1 MPATTATSSPQNI
14 GSTGSKFLD
23 SILESLPVV
32 GNVMRL
38 MQGSESRVDPAG
50 VAFASSGA
58 AAQPSPNGS
67 DSANSPSSP
76 GLAPNPPAAPT
87 SALNPVLALP
97 QIPRN
102 VAMPEVLPGLPA
114 VHQIA
119 PPLPSNS
126 APRAA
131 NPSSAHDS
139 QPVLGNGPVT
149 STSPSQQ
156 SISDAPSNVAQKVGA
171 AVQSA
176 LAASNSQSDADG
188 SPSTGQQGTAANS
201 DHAPTAPSAAN
212 LIAAAKNSD
221 SIDSSAGASGANA
234 SSLTAS
240 SPEVSRTVV
249 ASESVTLKTA
259 STPATEPSAAG
270 ANVGVFA
277 QAISAAASQSTPSS
291 PQTDGTEAAKSLV
304 QPPISSPVPL
314 PNPTNAAPT
323 PTNTELRVQMQTDL
337 LGSIDLRAAVHQS
350 TLTATIGVQRD
361 DVQTLLANELPAL
374 QHALTEKNLQVAQI
388 SVLNHSGGGSLDSR
402 NAPHDP
408 RREQPRSNPAFTMPY
423 VQPIAQNLSDEIG
436 ISSSGYSLASAVS
449 GRLSILV

>member
-1 MPATTATSSPQNI
+1 MNLSESIARLASDPTPGPLPVAFPSARPDSPASSAFASALAAAKNAAARFDGSTPSAPAEKSPTLRPPHQTNVPVAPDSPVQALLASAAAGATAVIPSAQNAFAPNTDSSAAPNSATAISDVRSSLASAEDSIANAADALETAAAAAYRALDSISSTIQKRAVTASPFGEQSSQDAALPGTAAANGMPATTATSSPQNI

-176 LAASNSQSDADG
+176 LAASNSNRM
-188 SPSTGQQGTAANS
+188 PM
-201 DHAPTAPSAAN
+201 
-212 LIAAAKNSD
+212 
-221 SIDSSAGASGANA
+221 
-234 SSLTAS
+234 
-240 SPEVSRTVV
+240 
-249 ASESVTLKTA
+249 
-259 STPATEPSAAG
+259 
-270 ANVGVFA
+270 
-277 QAISAAASQSTPSS
+277 
-291 PQTDGTEAAKSLV
+291 
-304 QPPISSPVPL
+304 VPL
-314 PNPTNAAPT
+314 P
-323 PTNTELRVQMQTDL
+323 
-337 LGSIDLRAAVHQS
+337 LGSRGPPQTVTTLQRLR
-350 TLTATIGVQRD
+350 
-361 DVQTLLANELPAL
+361 P
-374 QHALTEKNLQVAQI
+374 
-388 SVLNHSGGGSLDSR
+388 
-402 NAPHDP
+402 P
-408 RREQPRSNPAFTMPY
+408 RT
-423 VQPIAQNLSDEIG
+423 
-436 ISSSGYSLASAVS
+436 
-449 GRLSILV
+449 